1 MADVHAVAAYIL
13 QQQGPMTTMKLQKLA
28 YYSQA
33 WHLVWDGE
41 PLFDA
46 PIEAWMN
53 GPVVRD
59 LYRQHRG
66 NFRVADWPQGDPS
79 TLRDNECETI
89 DVVLDNYGDL
99 APQVL
104 SEMTHREAPWQ
115 EAREGLEPT
124 ARSRRAISLD
134 SMQEFYDAL
143 ANA

>member
-13 QQQGPMTTMKLQKLA
+13 QVKGSMTTMKLQKLA

-53 GPVVRD
+53 GPVVRA
-59 LYRQHRG
+59 LYNEHRG
-66 NFRVADWPQGDPS
+66 NFHVSEWPRGDVS
-79 TLRDNECETI
+79 TLAANERDTI
-89 DVVLDNYGDL
+89 DVVLANYGSL
-99 APQVL
+99 PPQAL
-104 SEMTHREAPWQ
+104 SEMTHREGPWL

-124 ARSRRAISLD
+124 ARSHREISQD
-134 SMQEFYDAL
+134 SMQQFYDAL